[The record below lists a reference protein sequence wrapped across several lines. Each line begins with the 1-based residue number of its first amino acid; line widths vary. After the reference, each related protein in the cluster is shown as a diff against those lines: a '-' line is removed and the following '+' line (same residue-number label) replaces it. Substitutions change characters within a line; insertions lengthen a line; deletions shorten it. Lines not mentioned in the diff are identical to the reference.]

1 MFILLTG
8 GTIGMFPNH
17 EGKYAPA
24 KDRFVSFLRKYPY
37 FCDEDETYFNGKDE
51 FIITP
56 PSIANFPISYKYF
69 ELNDLIDSTNMSIDR
84 LNMILSKI

>member
-1 MFILLTG
+1 
-8 GTIGMFPNH
+8 MFPNQ

-24 KDRFVSFLRKYPY
+24 KDRFVSFLKKYPS
-37 FCDEDETYFNGKDE
+37 FCDEDQTYFNGNDQ